1 MSLAGYLQ
9 SKVAGRWGS
18 GVLSVSPSADP
29 RFKTFLTAF
38 NPFKA
43 YNDPSQFSTHALY
56 NDPGEIDEMFRQVVK
71 AIDATGLPQA

>member
-1 MSLAGYLQ
+1 
-9 SKVAGRWGS
+9 
-18 GVLSVSPSADP
+18 VLSVSPSADP

-71 AIDATGLPQA
+71 AIDRDRLAPGVKGSKPR